1 MDKTK
6 KNTKNRSKSNEL
18 KSLPAVNSGESTFVL
33 NSDEVSSLVQ
43 ILAFSKELF
52 MQMSINAADSKD
64 EKSQIIFAARSELSS
79 MLYRKFREIASIGE
93 PTSRE
98 LH

>member
-1 MDKTK
+1 MAKTTK
-6 KNTKNRSKSNEL
+6 KSKPIIKPDSKKMPPINE
-18 KSLPAVNSGESTFVL
+18 GDSTFVL
-33 NSDEVSSLVQ
+33 EADEVNSLIQ

-52 MQMSINAADSKD
+52 LQMSINAANIQD
-64 EKSQIIFAARSELSS
+64 EKTRVVFAARSELSG